1 MRDECRRAR
10 VKYGIVI
17 IPDEFQANPALHNEL
32 VTLGRVPRADIDLA
46 LPQRRLLDFCRAEG
60 IACLNLLPSFAGSS
74 DLYLAQDTHWNE
86 KGNLVAAQAIA
97 PWLDGLIH

>member
-1 MRDECRRAR
+1 MESLSHVSSPTAPWRLLDGYQSGHHH
-10 VKYGIVI
+10 VH
-17 IPDEFQANPALHNEL
+17 DEL
-32 VTLGRVPRADIDLA
+32 VTLGPVPRADIDLT

-60 IACLNLLPSFAGSS
+60 IACLDLLPLFAGSS
-74 DLYLAQDTHWNE
+74 DLYLVQDTHWNE